1 LLELNKIYCID
12 ALEGLKQL
20 EDNSIDLVVT
30 DPPYNIGKDFK
41 NENLS
46 EIEYIKFLSPIL
58 DELARVIKPKHSV
71 IIFFDNGKN
80 LPLFWKCLFNSKL
93 VFQKGCTMYKPNDCS
108 MPHNRILR
116 TSEVFYVL
124 SKTPELCHSGEKY
137 IHDCL
142 IMNHGSKE
150 DFYHPSVK
158 DLKTIKEIVLSHSCI
173 GETVLDPF
181 SGSGTTLVACKKLE
195 RDFIGFEISAE
206 YCEIANKRLSS
217 TYVVKKDYGGY
228 FK

>member
-116 TSEVFYVL
+116 KSEVFYVL

-181 SGSGTTLVACKKLE
+181 SGSGTTLVTCKKLE

>member
-1 LLELNKIYCID
+1 MLELNKIYCID

-181 SGSGTTLVACKKLE
+181 SGSGTTLVTCKKLE

>member
-181 SGSGTTLVACKKLE
+181 SGSGTTLVTCKKLE